1 MQRCRFLVLPLTL
14 ALPLATACGDFDR
27 HDDRLFDFPATPAPA
42 EPHPTPY
49 VPEEETAP
57 QATPAPAALA
67 APVQKAAQPEASQ
80 DKVDDAPPPAADEAA
95 EERETQETV
104 QSSEEQSRP
113 PVAAPR
119 KNVGMRRNKLEPF
132 DGRRDKQ
139 ILQRDRARALDGRRP
154 ARLDREDRLSGKG
167 RVPPRGPGSGRALKK
182 TPLSSARDGD

>member
-27 HDDRLFDFPATPAPA
+27 HDDRLFDFPATAAPA

-49 VPEEETAP
+49 VPEEETSPA
-57 QATPAPAALA
+57 ATPAPADAPAPIQA
-67 APVQKAAQPEASQ
+67 AAKPEASQ
-80 DKVDDAPPPAADEAA
+80 DKKDDAPPPTTVEAT
-95 EERETQETV
+95 EELAPEGEEQP
-104 QSSEEQSRP
+104 SEEQSRP

-154 ARLDREDRLSGKG
+154 PRGDREERLGGKG
-167 RVPPRGPGSGRALKK
+167 RVPPRGPGNGRALKK
-182 TPLSSARDGD
+182 SPLSSARDGD